1 MSMSDEVSVPAGV
14 ETTTPAFDVLTTLLE
29 HHHLP
34 ALQSVEPVAADDPYS
49 LILNGE
55 MVLLLNAEEPDQ
67 PLLAK
72 EAAIY
77 RNLARST
84 EVPCPEV
91 LALDTTREIVPH
103 DALILSRIAG
113 TNAATIWH
121 TLGDEAR
128 EAISEEAGRIC
139 GAIHRLP
146 WPAYGD
152 FIPSTGT
159 FGPYPRWIDMLLARL
174 ERASTTAAATGAVPQ
189 AVIDGVVTE
198 INDGDSVIDIA
209 SPPALVHGDIHTG
222 NLLIEQRDGTWHVAA
237 LVDWEHAVAAD
248 AAWEFAGLW
257 MRTAEREPLEDAFLY
272 GYRER
277 HPPQI
282 DLQSR
287 IHLYR
292 LLIHLEG
299 AVASQ
304 TTAPERRA
312 RHEAALRRMLRR
324 I

>member
-1 MSMSDEVSVPAGV
+1 M
-14 ETTTPAFDVLTTLLE
+14 TTPEIGATPLAFETIAALLE
-29 HHHLP
+29 RHHLP
-34 ALQSVEPVAADDPYS
+34 ALQTVEPVAADEPYS

-55 MVLLLNAEEPDQ
+55 MVLLLNAEEPDR

-77 RNLARST
+77 RNLARLT
-84 EVPCPEV
+84 DVPSPEV
-91 LALDTTREIVPH
+91 LALDTTRETVPH
-103 DALILSRIAG
+103 EALILSRIAG
-113 TNAATIWH
+113 TNAATIWQ
-121 TLGDEAR
+121 TLSQEMR

-139 GAIHRLP
+139 GAIHRLR

-159 FGPYPRWIDMLLARL
+159 FGPHPRWIDMLLARL
-174 ERASTTAAATGAVPQ
+174 ERVSYRAAETGAVPQ
-189 AVIDGVVTE
+189 MLIDAVVTE
-198 INDGDSVIDIA
+198 INDGDSLIDTA
-209 SPPALVHGDIHTG
+209 SAPVLVHTNIHTG
-222 NLLIEQRDGTWHVAA
+222 NLLLEQRDGAWHVAA
-237 LVDWEHAVAAD
+237 LLDWEQALAAD

-282 DLQSR
+282 DLASR

-292 LLIHLEG
+292 LLIHLE
-299 AVASQ
+299 AAIVTQ
-304 TTAPERRA
+304 TRDPERRA
-312 RHEAALRRMLRR
+312 YHEAILRRMLRW
-324 I
+324 

>member
-1 MSMSDEVSVPAGV
+1 MMSPDTEPETEITITPLTSEVLAS
-14 ETTTPAFDVLTTLLE
+14 LLE
-29 HHHLP
+29 RHHLP

-72 EAAIY
+72 EASIY
-77 RNLARST
+77 RNLARLT
-84 EVPCPEV
+84 KVPCPEV
-91 LALDTTREIVPH
+91 LALDTTREIVPY

-121 TLGDEAR
+121 TLGEDVR

-139 GAIHRLP
+139 GEIHRLQ

-152 FIPSTGT
+152 FTTATGT
-159 FGPYPRWIDMLLARL
+159 FGPYPRWIDMLLSRL
-174 ERASTTAAATGAVPQ
+174 ERVAYRVSETGALPQ
-189 AVIDGVVTE
+189 MLVDAVVTE
-198 INDGDSVIDIA
+198 INDGDSLIETA
-209 SPPALVHGDIHTG
+209 SPPVLVHGDIHTG
-222 NLLIEQRDGTWHVAA
+222 NLLIEQRDGSWHVAA
-237 LVDWEHAVAAD
+237 LLDWERALTAD

-257 MRTAEREPLEDAFLY
+257 MRTADREPLQDAFIY

-292 LLIHLEG
+292 LLLHLEG
-299 AVASQ
+299 AVGNQ
-304 TTAPERRA
+304 VRNPDRRA
-312 RHEAALRRMLRR
+312 YHEAVLRRMLRR
-324 I
+324 R

>member
-1 MSMSDEVSVPAGV
+1 MMPSET
-14 ETTTPAFDVLTTLLE
+14 ETTPIASEVLATLLE

-34 ALQSVEPVAADDPYS
+34 ALKSSEPVAPDDPFS
-49 LILNGE
+49 LILNGD
-55 MVLLLNAEEPDQ
+55 MVLLLNAAEPDQ

-72 EAAIY
+72 EASIY
-77 RNLARST
+77 RNLARLT
-84 EVPCPEV
+84 DVPSPEV
-91 LALDTTREIVPH
+91 LALDTTHEIVPY

-113 TNAATIWH
+113 TNAATIWQ
-121 TLGDEAR
+121 TLGEEVR

-139 GAIHRLP
+139 GAIHRLQ

-152 FIPSTGT
+152 FTPATGT
-159 FGPYPRWIDMLLARL
+159 FGPFPRWIDMLLARL
-174 ERASTTAAATGAVPQ
+174 ERVASRATETTAVPQ
-189 AVIDGVVTE
+189 MLIDAIITE
-198 INDGDSVIDIA
+198 INDGDSVIDTA
-209 SPPALVHGDIHTG
+209 SAPALVHGDIHTG
-222 NLLIEQRDGTWHVAA
+222 NLLLEQRDGAWHVAA
-237 LVDWEHAVAAD
+237 LLDWEHALTAD

-299 AVASQ
+299 AIETQARN
-304 TTAPERRA
+304 PERRA
-312 RHEAALRRMLRR
+312 YHEAVLRRMLRR
-324 I
+324 R